1 MYEFFN
7 LTLCYHVNNKY
18 ISMFDSNKY
27 QGKKGGIE
35 TFRKMI
41 TPTPIITIGI
51 QIGANSN
58 KSPAQPVW
66 PQGSLMSRPGK
77 ILASNRLL
85 NI

>member
-1 MYEFFN
+1 M
-7 LTLCYHVNNKY
+7 LIHTK
-18 ISMFDSNKY
+18 D
-27 QGKKGGIE
+27 QGKRGGIK
-35 TFRKMI
+35 TFRKIIIPM
-41 TPTPIITIGI
+41 PIITIGI
-51 QIGANSN
+51 QIGAKSN